1 MINRKR
7 IVAVLLAFLMIFEML
22 PVTAVA
28 EGWAMLMSN
37 VLTGDT
43 YHTVTFSVDGTQI
56 ASQYV
61 KAGENP
67 VIPENPT
74 KAEDRENNKAYV
86 FTGWYDGDTQITA
99 NTAVNSDVNAVAK
112 FDTIG
117 LYQVTIKYLI
127 DTDEDENFEP
137 AANTVVR
144 WYTTLDGQEVIQS
157 PTNVLEGTLDD
168 TYIPNQDSVV
178 INPAELTA
186 NKEIIV
192 TYHTTDTTYTI
203 YHQVRNPHYGE
214 GDTDE
219 PEYTLLGTT
228 QGHGLIGQT
237 VSARGLTPEEFM
249 EEFDRDCHY
258 NYVSSTS
265 TVLTGNEAEDYV
277 IVVYEPHLHVLSYDS
292 QGGSYIDPVTKH
304 CHETVT
310 VYSEIVDNVQIG
322 TNIICGKTEH
332 THSRWCGGSYYCSL
346 EEHTHS
352 DECEE
357 AVTEQRITWT
367 PTPTRQGYIF
377 GGWYLDAACTQ
388 EAPET
393 MILSEN
399 TVVYAKWLPGQADY
413 TVVYWAEN
421 VEAEGLYNYI
431 GSVAHTGTVGET
443 VSAGAATFN
452 SSVFANQQYYH
463 FDSSKTEPA
472 EVKADGT
479 AVVNAYF
486 MLNEYNLTFNFSN
499 VDSNNVVL
507 TMGGTQYTRNGT
519 QYTFKAKYGQDISKL
534 WPTGGDFSHKT
545 NTSWDNN
552 FYGWIMEGSRT
563 VYASKRLVLSADMI
577 ASTNNGSTTTYNST
591 WGAKNKFE
599 LHYMLQN
606 TDDNRYTD
614 SPDYRQHNALSDSE
628 GYNQKDIAG
637 FKKETS
643 HDDNGD
649 VVVGED
655 GLKHIYFYY
664 TRETYN
670 VDYYYGSKLLNS
682 LSNVRFGKNLSN
694 STYNWTPT
702 TVQAGLMP
710 EYTFAGWYDNIAC
723 EGAPYFNTI
732 GTNGNVI
739 TRTMP
744 AGNLVLYA
752 KFLPPD
758 RTITLKNSD
767 GTAIVDEN
775 GKPIVV
781 TVTYGETPE
790 ISTPVREGYTFMG
803 WYTAPDGG
811 TLYDTEKP
819 LTDNI
824 TIYAH
829 WQLKTISLTIRYWTL
844 GSTETNYTEVRDNRS
859 WASDALKPGEQYILH
874 AQYVD
879 GYRPTKA
886 TQPIVL
892 TVGDNY
898 ATFYYVERKPVNY
911 TVKYVLE
918 SDPSVAIKDSKTT
931 LAPIDVSRV
940 SEIAPALLTYDG
952 QDYYPTVKAESLV
965 LSADETQN
973 VITFYYCP
981 YKTANVEVRYWYPKA
996 DGTGYEQ
1003 RTDLTETVP
1012 AVRIADSVYAK
1023 DYQDKGEVGPYIF
1036 DKDKTTV
1043 VSVTVEAKDAG
1054 TTLVLDLYYKLGLT
1068 TMTIEKK
1075 VVDNTTD
1082 ANASKSLVFLFE
1094 VNDGTKTQTVE
1105 VPANGSATVND
1116 LVIGKAVTVTETG
1129 VKGQGA
1135 NALNAWTIEAAKMI
1149 TLGADAASNKVTFTN
1164 TRKVAGGTEGVTATK
1179 TWSGTPASS
1188 AELQLMRNGE
1198 AYGAPVAV
1206 QADNWSYT
1214 WQNLPEYDL
1223 AGAKYTYTVTESGA
1237 ANGQIKLDNYL
1248 YDVTESELNVTNKQ
1262 VTGQI
1267 TVALSDKTVVYTGS
1281 EQSLDAPSIT
1291 GGPEGLTLA
1300 DLKGSVSGGKGT
1312 DVDVYPGTVSGDAT
1326 YLAEDGTLYAVT
1338 YINAELTITGLKVE
1352 HYLQQ
1357 LDKTFKLDADASA
1370 IVGVPAGTH
1379 YAETYVKNYEGY
1391 TYDPTAEDSVTSVV
1405 VANDGEMPVL
1415 KLYYTRDMLILT
1427 LGKDV
1432 VDTTKDAPA
1441 ADATFAITYTYV
1453 VDGQTITD
1461 TVKLADN
1468 QTKQIPLPTGGK
1480 LTVTENADPNVWD
1493 ITGTVTDLEL
1503 NASQAVTITNTRKL
1517 FDPDGPNGE
1526 DPLGEVHVIK
1536 LWRDKD
1542 NVTLNE
1548 MYIPEGNVGIE
1559 LLRSNGGEAMV
1570 YDSVALS
1577 RNKRVHTFKNLPAY
1591 DLAGHKYV
1599 YSVKEVGTENGH
1611 VVHNGYRYTVSGDGV
1626 VTKGVQTIVNTLDLV
1641 DVVVTKKWVLN
1652 GIQLTFKPELK
1663 MTLTAGGVEYG
1674 VLRAADQTVTPTS
1687 VDTYTFKN
1695 VPYRTDY
1702 QVVEELIGHGKAL
1715 INGKET
1721 NIHGTF
1727 DEKQTANVK
1736 LDAQG
1741 NFTAEITNT
1750 AKNAAITVK
1759 KTVDLNG
1766 LKVTIPEFTFTVTV
1780 NGESQKVTLQPTE
1793 DNLTVSKQVLI
1804 PVPTG
1809 DVIVTETAVTGWTAD
1824 TTSVKLT
1831 EEQIVGQNKPVTAS
1845 FTNTRDRLPLVDGT
1859 TVTITKQ
1866 IVTENLTSDMA
1877 EELFDFVVTVPS
1889 DLKNGTEVTYKID
1902 NGPDVTV
1909 EVNGSFIVKG
1919 VKNGQTVTVTSGLPT
1934 GDYSVREEQDKQN
1947 HHLYEATVTKDG
1959 YNFLAKNKAVVGSLI
1974 VEKRWEHPNG
1984 EVDSAFAYGANGQ
1997 AVTTFGLYKNA
2008 QDTEPVVK
2016 VKTNANGDA
2025 IFETL
2030 NPGTYYVKEL
2040 EVENADNY
2048 SVSGDILKVEVVAN
2062 ATIPAAYTFTNK
2074 LKRTTEEAG
2083 RIDIAKVVNW
2093 QGVKK
2098 EATSFT
2104 IAYRYVLTDNSAA
2117 RQIVTGTIKAN
2128 VAANGTITYDGDTTL
2143 TDLPYG
2149 TIVTVTETFEGQA
2162 GDAWTTT
2169 IGKATT
2175 RTTNVVAGAQNQTV
2189 TITNTRKLRD
2199 NDGVLNV
2206 TKEWIDAN
2214 NADELRP
2221 KLAEYVKLY
2230 NHVHGETWAP
2240 STYGE
2245 QQINEAQTEIKY
2257 INLPAYDL
2265 TGKLLTYAVKEDA
2278 MDHYVADPAG
2288 YVLDGGKIV
2297 NTLYTDLTVTKVWK
2311 NAYDK
2316 VIPGARDV
2324 QADVLRGNK
2333 TVATVKLTVDG
2344 LQNKVSVPKYDAA
2357 GNAYDYTIKEIGEAD
2372 GVLMIGDM
2380 KYTVKYDETDDYNFT
2395 ITNTK
2400 QNVEKTSVSEAGMT
2414 VQVKDE
2420 EGNII
2425 DLVKVGGKIT
2435 YSIRFGNYTYK
2446 EATVTLRDTLPV
2458 GLQFVPDESTPGAQV
2473 ETLSDGRTKVTWS
2486 KEKVAPRTRGTVTL
2500 VAIVTEAALA
2510 GNVPNPVLSNTA
2522 TITVGDVTEDTTTAV
2537 ETIYNPDWTV
2547 DKKITNQG
2555 TGENG
2560 AFKAGDTIEYA
2571 ITVENTGN
2579 VDLTTLKVVDTF
2591 TVDGVEKTLVLSNEK
2606 LNPAAF
2612 ALKVGETAVFTASYE
2627 IQANDKHIVNA
2638 VVVEDGDD
2646 DTKDPEDEVETDV
2659 DKNPKWEVV
2668 KAVTNKGT
2676 GKEGAFLPG
2685 EVVKYSITVTNI
2697 GNVDLMDMSL
2707 TDTINVDGE
2716 KATLAVNE
2724 AELAKRFDL
2733 KKGASITFTAQYTV
2747 NATDNTIINFA
2758 TATYGDKPEDSD
2770 EVVTDV
2776 EPTPAWK
2783 TEKKVVSVDADNDGK
2798 YAPDETIE
2806 YEIIVTNTGNTKLE
2820 GLKLEDLLTVDN
2832 KAAELTE
2839 GLKDKDGNADPASFT
2854 LEKGASETFTA
2865 SYKVKATDNKVSNTA
2880 IASIGEKEEPS
2891 DPVPTDVE
2899 DKPAWTVTKVSAED
2913 TYKVGDKVTYTITVK
2928 NTGNTTLELT
2938 LKDVFTVDGEKVTL
2952 KLNGALNPESFELK
2966 EGEEAVFTATY
2977 EVEANDTE
2985 LHNVAIVSD
2994 GSDERSDDETDK
3006 VEAKPAWTVEK
3017 KADKERYAVGETVE
3031 YTITVTNTGNVTL
3044 EHLNIEDT
3052 FTVDGKV
3059 PEQQLT
3065 LTNENNLDSNDF
3077 VLAKGATAIFTA
3089 TYIVQE
3095 TDSKLVNAVV
3105 VHNGDKEPDDPK
3117 DEVITPVDDKPAWTV
3132 VKEITSKGSGE
3143 NGKYLPGE
3151 VVKYSITVS
3160 NTGNVIL
3167 QGMNLTDT
3175 ITVDG
3180 KEMTLALTHETEK
3193 AYRFNLDKGASITF
3207 TAEYTIAPADNEIT
3221 NIATA
3226 KHGDTPVDSNEV
3238 KTEVEPTPAWTVDKE
3253 VTNEGTGTN
3262 KRFKVGDTV
3271 QYKITVTNIGN
3282 CDLPT
3287 MSLIDLFE
3295 VDSLKADLTLANA
3308 DGLNPDDFEL
3318 KEGKSAVFTASY
3330 KLEDDDSLLINK
3342 VTASDNDPTTDPDPK
3357 DEERTEIDRNPKWT
3371 VDKTVDKETCKVGET
3386 VTYTIAVKNT
3396 GNVYLPKLSIVD
3408 TFLVDGEMVELEL
3421 TNARGLNPVSFGL
3434 AKGAT
3439 VYFTATYTAQQTDSE
3454 LVNVVVVKDDDK
3466 KTEDPEDEVVTKVDP
3481 NPDWT
3486 VEKVVSNKGT
3496 GKDGA
3501 FKVGEVVEYTITV
3514 KNTGNV
3520 DLTGLVLTD
3529 MIEIDDKAPAALE
3542 VPAEGNSFDL
3552 EKHGVKTFKVT
3563 YTVQPTDKTLV
3574 NTAIVTGD
3582 GDEKKDPTDPEEIEP
3597 NPDWT
3602 VTKTVVNTGSGEN
3615 GAFRTGDTIKYE
3627 ITVKNIGNVDLTD
3640 LTLEDIFTVDGE
3652 IKQLTLAPAAEKF
3665 SIAKHGSVTFTSSY
3679 TIQATDNVLVNTAKV
3694 GDEESEIITE
3704 IEDCPN
3710 YTIDK
3715 TVTNTGSGE
3724 NGAFKAGDTVIY
3736 KIVVVNTGNTDLKG
3750 LSVKETF
3757 TVDGVAKDIVLKP
3770 DASSFDLAEGKSAEF
3785 YAEYKVLKTDLQL
3798 RNAAVVN
3805 GDEGDRE
3812 DEVITDLEPNPAV
3825 TVKKEVI
3832 NNGSGKNYQFMVG
3845 DKIRYRVTVTNV
3857 GNVDLKDLTLEDTF
3871 KVDGWT
3877 KELKLPEEAAKF
3889 DLAKGETIVFNYS
3902 YVVREGDQRVVNVA
3916 TVMDTT
3922 DKVTINVTDDPAASA
3937 EIPPA
3942 VGYTYNVGD
3951 CFD

>member
-99 NTAVNSDVNAVAK
+99 NTVVNGNVNAVAK

-127 DTDEDENFEP
+127 DTDKDGKFEP
-137 AANTVVR
+137 AANNVVR

-322 TNIICGKTEH
+322 TRIICGKTEH
-332 THSRWCGGSYYCSL
+332 THNRLCRWGNRCSL

-377 GGWYLDAACTQ
+377 GGWYLDADCT
-388 EAPET
+388 EPAPET

-413 TVVYWAEN
+413 TVIYWAEN
-421 VEAEGLYNYI
+421 VDGGDNYI
-431 GSVAHTGTVGET
+431 ESVVHTGTVGET
-443 VSAGAATFN
+443 VSGSAKTF
-452 SSVFANQQYYH
+452 SSNVFADSEYYH
-463 FDSSKTEPA
+463 YEKSDSA
-472 EVKADGT
+472 QVKADNT
-479 AVVNAYF
+479 TVVNVYYA
-486 MLNEYNLTFNFSN
+486 LNTYTFRFDINKSNTQLTINGNTYSN
-499 VDSNNVVL
+499 TNNSNNNR
-507 TMGGTQYTRNGT
+507 TYE
-519 QYTFKAKYGQDISKL
+519 YSFSAKYGEDISHL
-534 WPTGGDFSHKT
+534 WPTKADFSGT
-545 NTSWDNN
+545 GSDWSNN
-552 FYGWIMEGSRT
+552 FYGWNPGHT
-563 VYASKRLVLSADMI
+563 NTQFVSKRYNVTSEMI
-577 ASTNNGSTTTYNST
+577 ADSTNGSTSSFVGIWQNGDDVTAY
-591 WGAKNKFE
+591 
-599 LHYMLQN
+599 YMIQN
-606 TDDNRYTD
+606 TEDDSYSEAVEYTQTLITD
-614 SPDYRQHNALSDSE
+614 KDNFSAKQLDGVTNESSKTKWETRTG
-628 GYNQKDIAG
+628 GYN
-637 FKKETS
+637 
-643 HDDNGD
+643 
-649 VVVGED
+649 V
-655 GLKHIYFYY
+655 YFYY
-664 TRETYN
+664 TRNEYN
-670 VDYYYGSKLLNS
+670 IDYYYQSTKLSSENG
-682 LSNVRFGKNLSN
+682 VRFGKNLSN

-702 TVQAGLMP
+702 TVQAGLMS

-723 EGAPYFNTI
+723 EGEPYFNTI
-732 GTNGNVI
+732 GTDGKAI

-790 ISTPVREGYTFMG
+790 ITTPVREGYTFMG

-811 TLYDTEKP
+811 TQYDTEKP

-824 TIYAH
+824 TIYAR

-879 GYRPTKA
+879 GYRPTMV

-918 SDPSVAIKDSKTT
+918 SDHSVAIKDPKTT

-1023 DYQDKGEVGPYIF
+1023 DYQKNGEVGPYIF

-1054 TTLVLDLYYKLGLT
+1054 TTLVLNLYYKLGLT

-1082 ANASKSLVFLFE
+1082 ADASKSLVFLFA

-1214 WQNLPEYDL
+1214 WKNLPEYDL

-1291 GGPEGLTLA
+1291 GGPVGLTLA

-1312 DVDVYPGTVSGDAT
+1312 DVGIYAGTVSGDAT
-1326 YLAEDGTLYAVT
+1326 YLAEDGTLYTVT

-1357 LDKTFKLDADASA
+1357 GETFNLKESEIKGA
-1370 IVGVPAGTH
+1370 PAGTH
-1379 YAETYVKNYEGY
+1379 YAATYVKNYAGY
-1391 TYDPTAEDSVTSVV
+1391 TYNPTAEGSVTSVV

-1441 ADATFAITYTYV
+1441 ADATFAITYTYE
-1453 VDGQTITD
+1453 VDGQTITK
-1461 TVKLADN
+1461 TVNLADN
-1468 QTKQIPLPTGGK
+1468 QTEKIALPIGGK
-1480 LTVTENADPNVWD
+1480 LTVTESANTNVWD
-1493 ITGTVTDLEL
+1493 ITGTVTDLVL

-1517 FDPDGPNGE
+1517 FDPEGD
-1526 DPLGEVHVIK
+1526 DPLGEIHVIK

-1542 NVTLNE
+1542 DVTLNE

-1559 LLRSNGGEAMV
+1559 LLRSNGNGGEATV
-1570 YDSVALS
+1570 YDSVVLS

-1591 DLAGHKYV
+1591 DLAGNKYV
-1599 YSVKEVGTENGH
+1599 YSVKEVGTEDGH

-1626 VTKGVQTIVNTLDLV
+1626 VTKGVQTIVNTLDRQ

-1652 GIQLTFKPELK
+1652 GIQLLNKPELK
-1663 MTLTAGGVEYG
+1663 MILTAGDVVYGELRKADPEAVE
-1674 VLRAADQTVTPTS
+1674 VLD
-1687 VDTYTFKN
+1687 DTYTFVN

-1702 QVVEELIGHGKAL
+1702 KVVEELIGHGMAM
-1715 INGKET
+1715 INGKKES
-1721 NIHGTF
+1721 IHGTF
-1727 DEKQTANVK
+1727 ATSQTVDVK
-1736 LDAQG
+1736 D
-1741 NFTAEITNT
+1741 FKAEIINK
-1750 AKNAAITVK
+1750 AEKAAITVE

-1766 LKVTIPEFTFTVTV
+1766 LNVTIPEFTFTVTV
-1780 NGESQKVTLQPTE
+1780 NGEEQKVTLQPTE
-1793 DNLTVSKQVLI
+1793 ENLTVSKQVLI

-1809 DVIVTETAVTGWTAD
+1809 DVTVTETAVTGWTAD
-1824 TTSVKLT
+1824 KNSVKLT
-1831 EEQIVGQNKPVTAS
+1831 KEQIVGQNEQVTAS
-1845 FTNTRDRLPLVDGT
+1845 FTNTRDAITNGL
-1859 TVTITKQ
+1859 TITKV
-1866 IVTENLTSDMA
+1866 ISDYDAATMA
-1877 EELFDFVVTVPS
+1877 GDKFDFVVTVPA
-1889 DLKNGTEVTYKID
+1889 DLKHNTEVVYQIND
-1902 NGPDVTV
+1902 GEQVSVPAS
-1909 EVNGSFIVKG
+1909 GSFIIKG
-1919 VKNGQTVTVTSGLPT
+1919 VKHNDTVKVISALPT
-1934 GDYSVREEQDKQN
+1934 GEYNVREEQDELN
-1947 HHLYEATVTKDG
+1947 HHLYKAEVTKSASDD
-1959 YNFLAKNKAVVGSLI
+1959 YSFIATNNPVAGSLLI
-1974 VEKRWEHPNG
+1974 QKRWEHPNG
-1984 EVDSAFAYGANGQ
+1984 EADSAFAFGANGQ
-1997 AVTTFGLYKNA
+1997 ATVTFGLYNEDK
-2008 QDTEPVVK
+2008 TEYTVNGEHVTAT
-2016 VKTNANGDA
+2016 TNSNGDA
-2025 IFETL
+2025 YFTNVIAGSYF
-2030 NPGTYYVKEL
+2030 VKEI
-2040 EVENADNY
+2040 EVKNAVNY
-2048 SVSGDILKVEVVAN
+2048 EKDEKFLPVVVKDSN
-2062 ATIPAAYTFTNK
+2062 EIPAAYTITNK

-2083 RIDIAKVVNW
+2083 QIDIAKVVDW
-2093 QGVKK
+2093 KGVKK

-2104 IAYRYVLTDNSAA
+2104 IAYRYVETDSSAA

-2128 VAANGTITYDGDTTL
+2128 VAADGTITYEGDTTL
-2143 TDLPYG
+2143 TGLPYG
-2149 TIVTVTETFEGQA
+2149 TIVTVTEIFEDQA
-2162 GDAWTTT
+2162 GFAWTTT
-2169 IGKATT
+2169 IGDATT
-2175 RTTNVVAGAQNQTV
+2175 RTIDVVAGAQNQTV
-2189 TITNTRKLRD
+2189 TFTNTRKLREGT
-2199 NDGVLNV
+2199 GVLTV
-2206 TKEWIDAN
+2206 TKDWIDAK
-2214 NADELRP
+2214 NADQLRP
-2221 KLAEYVKLY
+2221 ELAEYVKLY
-2230 NHVHGETWAP
+2230 SHAHGTTWVL
-2240 STYGE
+2240 STYGD
-2245 QQINEAQTEIKY
+2245 QQINADQTEIKY

-2265 TGKLLTYAVKEDA
+2265 NGKLLTYAVKEET

-2311 NAYDK
+2311 NAYNT

-2324 QADVLRGNK
+2324 QANVLCGKNV
-2333 TVATVKLTVDG
+2333 VATVTLTVND
-2344 LQNKVSVPKYDAA
+2344 LVETVSVPKYDAA
-2357 GNAYDYTIKEIGEAD
+2357 GKAYDYSIKEIGEAD

-2380 KYTVKYDETDDYNFT
+2380 KYTVKYDETENYNFT

-2425 DLVKVGGKIT
+2425 DLVKVGGKIR
-2435 YSIRFGNYTYK
+2435 YSIRFGNYTSK
-2446 EATVTLRDTLPV
+2446 EATVTLTDTLPV
-2458 GLQFVPDESTPGAQV
+2458 GLQFVPEDSTPGAQV

-2486 KEKVAPRTRGTVTL
+2486 KEKVAPRTRGTVIL

-2510 GNVPNPVLSNTA
+2510 GNESNPVLSNTA
-2522 TITVGDVTEDTTTAV
+2522 TIIVGNVTEDTTTAV

-2560 AFKAGDTIEYA
+2560 AFKAGDTIKYA

-2579 VDLTTLKVVDTF
+2579 VDLATLRVVDTF

-2659 DKNPKWEVV
+2659 DNNPKWEVV

-2685 EVVKYSITVTNI
+2685 EVVKYSITVTNT
-2697 GNVDLMDMSL
+2697 GNIDLTDMSL
-2707 TDTINVDGE
+2707 TDTINVDGAQ
-2716 KATLAVNE
+2716 ATLTVNE
-2724 AELAKRFDL
+2724 AELAKSFDL
-2733 KKGASITFTAQYTV
+2733 KKGESITFTAEYTV
-2747 NATDNTIINFA
+2747 KATDNTITNFA
-2758 TATYGDKPEDSD
+2758 TAEHGDTPEDSNK
-2770 EVVTDV
+2770 VVTDV

-2798 YAPDETIE
+2798 YAPGETIV
-2806 YEIIVTNTGNTKLE
+2806 YEITVTNTGNTKLE

-2839 GLKDKDGNADPASFT
+2839 GLKDKEGNADPTSFT

-2880 IASIGEKEEPS
+2880 IASIGEKKEPS

-2899 DKPAWTVTKVSAED
+2899 DKPDWTVTKVSAED
-2913 TYKVGDKVTYTITVK
+2913 TYKVGDTVTYTITVK
-2928 NTGNTTLELT
+2928 NTGNTTLK
-2938 LKDVFTVDGEKVTL
+2938 LKLEDVFTVDDKPVTL
-2952 KLNGALNPESFELK
+2952 KLIGALNPESFELK
-2966 EGEEAVFTATY
+2966 EDEEAVFTATY
-2977 EVEANDTE
+2977 EVMAMDTE

-2994 GSDERSDDETDK
+2994 GSETRSDDETDK
-3006 VEAKPAWTVEK
+3006 VEANPAWTVEK
-3017 KADKERYAVGETVE
+3017 KADKEHYAVGETVT

-3044 EHLNIEDT
+3044 EQLNIEDT

-3089 TYIVQE
+3089 TYIVQA

-3117 DEVITPVDDKPAWTV
+3117 DEVITPVDDNPAWTV
-3132 VKEITSKGSGE
+3132 VKEITSTGGE
-3143 NGKYLPGE
+3143 DGKYLPGE
-3151 VVKYSITVS
+3151 VVEYSITVT

-3193 AYRFNLDKGASITF
+3193 AYRFNLDKGTSITF

-3271 QYKITVTNIGN
+3271 EYQITVTNTGN
-3282 CDLPT
+3282 CDLPK

-3295 VDSLKADLTLANA
+3295 VDSLKADLKLENA
-3308 DGLNPDDFEL
+3308 AGLDHADFEL
-3318 KEGKSAVFTASY
+3318 KEGMSAVFTASY
-3330 KLEDDDSLLINK
+3330 TLEDDDSLLINK

-3421 TNARGLNPVSFGL
+3421 TNARGLNPDSFGL

-3466 KTEDPEDEVVTKVDP
+3466 KTEDPGDEVITKVDP

-3694 GDEESEIITE
+3694 GDEGSEIITE

-3750 LSVKETF
+3750 LSVKDTF

-3798 RNAAVVN
+3798 RNAAVVT